1 MKQLIGRILALIS
14 VAAFLLGAGFDF
26 LSYWEMTRQGYVA
39 LGILLAAATL
49 WITEAIPLFVTS
61 LFVLFLSIV
70 WLVPVMNREGIAI
83 DQSQFT
89 SQFFSDIILLFL
101 GGFVLSAA
109 LHKQKIDEW
118 VARWIIQTTGSSTPK
133 LMLGVM
139 SITAFLSMWLSNTA
153 AAAMMLT
160 MMIPIINSLPSGH
173 RHRQALLLSVPF
185 AANIGG
191 LGTPIG
197 SPPNAI
203 ALQYMQKADL
213 APGFGMWMLI
223 GVPGVIAMLAVCWGV
238 LLVLFRDESQRL
250 VVDQTSGV
258 QPHGPKLAAV
268 LITACITVA
277 GWVTTSLHGFSSG
290 TVALIP
296 LLVFFTVGIL
306 NVRDLRSLSW
316 DVLLL
321 MGGGMCLGTAI
332 STSGLA
338 EWLIALLPVEGVS
351 AFWLMVIFGS
361 VACLMSSVM
370 SNTATANLIMPIMLG
385 LRVEPLSPLL
395 IGAAFACT
403 LAMPLPVSTPPNAMA
418 FSTDQLSVADM
429 VRPGLLV
436 TVAGIVLA
444 FTTGY
449 WWWRLVGLF

>member
-1 MKQLIGRILALIS
+1 MKQLIGQILALAS
-14 VAAFLLGAGFDF
+14 VGAFLFGAGFDF
-26 LSYWEMTRQGYVA
+26 LSYWEMTRPEYVA
-39 LGILLAAATL
+39 LGILMAAATL
-49 WITEAIPLFVTS
+49 WITEAVPLFVTS

-70 WLVPVMNREGIAI
+70 WLVPVMNDAGIAI

-118 VARWIIQTTGSSTPK
+118 AARWIIQKTGSSTPK

-139 SITAFLSMWLSNTA
+139 AITAFLSMWLSNTA
-153 AAAMMLT
+153 AAAMMLA
-160 MMIPIINSLPSGH
+160 MIIPITARLPSGH
-173 RHRQALLLSVPF
+173 RYRQALLLSVPF

-203 ALQYMQKADL
+203 ALQYMQRVDL

-223 GVPGVIAMLAVCWGV
+223 GVPGVITMLVLCWGV
-238 LLVLFRDESQRL
+238 LLVLFRDESTRL
-250 VVDQTSGV
+250 IVDQTAGEQPSG
-258 QPHGPKLAAV
+258 PALAVV
-268 LITACITVA
+268 LATTGLTVV
-277 GWVTTSLHGFSSG
+277 GWVTTSLHGYSSG
-290 TVALIP
+290 TVALFP
-296 LLVFFTVGIL
+296 LLVLFSVGIL
-306 NVRDLRSLSW
+306 NVKDLRSLSW

-321 MGGGMCLGTAI
+321 MGGGLCLGTAI
-332 STSGLA
+332 SSSGLA
-338 EWLIALLPVEGVS
+338 AWLIALLPVEGVT
-351 AFWLMVIFGS
+351 AFWLMVIFGT

-370 SNTATANLIMPIMLG
+370 SNTATANLIMPIILG
-385 LRVEPLSPLL
+385 LNVEPLSPLL
-395 IGAAFACT
+395 IGTAFACT

-418 FSTDQLSVADM
+418 FSTDQLSVVDM
-429 VRPGLLV
+429 VRPGILV
-436 TVAGIVLA
+436 TIAGVILA

-449 WWWRLVGLF
+449 WWWDLVGLF